1 MRGVKSFVWISSI
14 FLKHSQHA
22 DVKRGEIHWLLLRHL
37 QGHADVFGGQ
47 VTSAGRESKKIWGLN
62 DDLGP

>member
-1 MRGVKSFVWISSI
+1 MPMLIG
-14 FLKHSQHA
+14 
-22 DVKRGEIHWLLLRHL
+22 GEIHRLLLRDL